1 MIDIRCFLSS
11 VINHSEDYTCEDME
25 NLAKVF
31 FKRFDDDE
39 LKVLYLTECYRK
51 CNNTDDF
58 MTPEKIAR
66 GLVEHGTFEGGSGFE
81 TDEDYRRFVE
91 SI

>member
-1 MIDIRCFLSS
+1 MLNVKDFLIS
-11 VINHSEDYTCEDME
+11 VIQDCNKYTVEDME
-25 NLAKVF
+25 NLAKVY
-31 FKRFDDDE
+31 FKLFDDDDF
-39 LKVLYLTECYRK
+39 KVKYLTECYKK
-51 CNNTDDF
+51 CSNTDDF

-66 GLVEHGTFEGGSGFE
+66 GLVESGTFEGGSGFE